1 MMQNLEMK
9 SGTATTLPLTLTNSN
24 SSEND
29 TRSCSD
35 VSTLR
40 TEPSR
45 ILTSS
50 VANMIDLDKNFV
62 RWLCFEIFR
71 KIVTIIPLLEDY
83 TCPVCATII
92 WKPGVSSND
101 PEIILTIVRLN
112 CGHLFCLSCMVH
124 LRKTHHKNCP
134 ICRENVVL
142 QADSCTLTFNRI
154 LMVTANLD
162 VGMMNFLKLYF
173 PEEVR
178 TKQKAVERR
187 LLEQSVVYNQ
197 FQCNIA

>member
-1 MMQNLEMK
+1 MK
-9 SGTATTLPLTLTNSN
+9 SGTATTLPLTLTNS
-24 SSEND
+24 SSENVP
-29 TRSCSD
+29 RSCSD

-50 VANMIDLDKNFV
+50 VANIADLDRNFV
-62 RWLCFEIFR
+62 RWLCLEIFR
-71 KIVTIIPLLEDY
+71 KIVTTIPLIEDY
-83 TCPVCATII
+83 TCPVCTTII
-92 WKPGVSSND
+92 WKPGVSLND

-112 CGHLFCLSCMVH
+112 CGHVFCLSCMVH
-124 LRKTHHKNCP
+124 LQKTHHKDCP

-142 QADSCTLTFNRI
+142 QADSSTITFNRI
-154 LMVTANLD
+154 LMVIVNLD
-162 VGMMNFLKLYF
+162 DAMMNFLKLYF
-173 PEEVR
+173 PDEVR